1 MRACVYEGAG
11 DASVLSIRTVHE
23 PTLKPGQVLIDVAA
37 AGVNRADI
45 GQRQG
50 SYPPPPG
57 ASPLPGLEVSGVVV
71 EVATEAHADAAAG
84 AHTNAHRTTSGI
96 RVGDRVCALL
106 AGGGYAERVAV
117 DARHVLPV
125 PDAVDLVDA
134 AGLPEAVATVWYNVF
149 QRGRLAPGEVLLVH
163 GGSSG
168 IGTMAI
174 QLATARGSRVAVT
187 AGSAAKLEACAE
199 LGARILIDYRS
210 QDFVAELLA
219 ATDGAGADV
228 VLDAIAGPYVE
239 RDIRALAREGRIV
252 LIGNQSGGE
261 ASLPVGLLMAKRGE
275 IHGTTL
281 RAQPADAK
289 AAILQSVLA
298 EVWPLVA
305 SGAVRPVIDSRFALE
320 AAADAQRRME
330 GSEHVGKILLTM

>member
-11 DASVLSIRTVHE
+11 DASVLNIRPVDD
-23 PTLKPGQVLIDVAA
+23 PRPAPGQVLVEVAA

-57 ASPLPGLEVSGVVV
+57 ASPLPGLEVSGVVI
-71 EVATEAHADAAAG
+71 ETADDV
-84 AHTNAHRTTSGI
+84 SGV

-125 PDAVDLVDA
+125 PDRVNLVDA
-134 AGLPEAVATVWYNVF
+134 AGLPEALATVWYNVF
-149 QRGRLAPGEVLLVH
+149 ERGRLSPGELLLVH

-174 QLATARGSRVAVT
+174 QLATALGSAVAVT
-187 AGSAAKLEACAE
+187 AGSAAKLAACAD
-199 LGARILIDYRS
+199 LGARILIDYRR

-219 ATDGAGADV
+219 ATDGKGADV
-228 VLDAIAGPYVE
+228 ILDAIAGSYLE
-239 RDIRALAREGRIV
+239 RDVRALATEGRIV
-252 LIGNQSGGE
+252 LIGNQSGEE
-261 ASLPVGLLMAKRGE
+261 ASLAVGRLMAKRGE

-281 RAQPADAK
+281 RAQSADAK
-289 AAILQSVLA
+289 ARILRSVLA
-298 EVWPLVA
+298 EAWPLVA
-305 SGAVRPVIDSRFALE
+305 SGAVRPIIDSRFPLE
-320 AAADAQRRME
+320 DAADAQRRME

>member
-11 DASVLSIRTVHE
+11 DASVLNIRTVDD
-23 PTLKPGQVLIDVAA
+23 PVAGPGQVLIDVVA
-37 AGVNRADI
+37 AGVNRADL

-57 ASPLPGLEVSGVVV
+57 ASLLPGLEVSGVVR
-71 EVATEAHADAAAG
+71 EVAPG
-84 AHTNAHRTTSGI
+84 VTSV

-125 PDAVDLVDA
+125 PATVDLVDA

-149 QRGRLAPGEVLLVH
+149 QRGRLAPGELLLVH

-174 QLATARGSRVAVT
+174 QLAAARGSSVAVT
-187 AGSAAKLEACAE
+187 AGSRAKLDACAG
-199 LGARILIDYRS
+199 LGAGILIDYRE

-219 ATDGAGADV
+219 ATGDAGADV

-239 RDIRALAREGRIV
+239 RDIAALATGGRIV
-252 LIGNQSGGE
+252 LIGSQSGQD
-261 ASLPVGLLMAKRGE
+261 AFLPVGRLMAKRGQ

-281 RAQPADAK
+281 RAQSADAK
-289 AAILQSVLA
+289 AAIIAAVRA
-298 EVWPLVA
+298 DAWPLLE
-305 SGAVRPVIDSRFALE
+305 SGAVRPVIDSRFPLE
-320 AAADAQRRME
+320 RAADAQRRME
-330 GSEHVGKILLTM
+330 GSEHIGKILLTM

>member
-11 DASVLSIRTVHE
+11 DASVLTIRTVDDPE
-23 PTLKPGQVLIDVAA
+23 PGPGQVLIEVAA

-57 ASPLPGLEVSGVVV
+57 ASPLPGLEVSGVIA
-71 EVATEAHADAAAG
+71 ATADDV
-84 AHTNAHRTTSGI
+84 TRF

-125 PDAVDLVDA
+125 PDSVDLVDA

-149 QRGRLAPGEVLLVH
+149 QRGRLAPGELLLVH

-187 AGSAAKLEACAE
+187 AGNRAKLDACSA
-199 LGARILIDYRS
+199 LGAEILIDYRA

-219 ATDGAGADV
+219 ATHGAGADV

-239 RDIRALAREGRIV
+239 RDIQALAMEGRIV

-261 ASLPVGLLMAKRGE
+261 AALPVGRLMAKRGE

-289 AAILQSVLA
+289 AAIIESVLSDA
-298 EVWPLVA
+298 WPLVA
-305 SGAVRPVIDSRFALE
+305 SAAVRPVIDSRFPLE
-320 AAADAQRRME
+320 RAADAQRRME

>member
-11 DASVLSIRTVHE
+11 DASVLNIRTVDDPHPE
-23 PTLKPGQVLIDVAA
+23 PGQVLIEVAA

-57 ASPLPGLEVSGVVV
+57 ASPLPGLEVSGVVA
-71 EVATEAHADAAAG
+71 EAADDATG
-84 AHTNAHRTTSGI
+84 L

-125 PDAVDLVDA
+125 PDSVDLVDA

-149 QRGRLAPGEVLLVH
+149 DRGRLSPGELLLVH

-168 IGTMAI
+168 IGTMAV

-187 AGSAAKLEACAE
+187 AGSASKLDACAA
-199 LGARILIDYRS
+199 LGAEILIDYRN

-219 ATDGAGADV
+219 ATDGTGADV
-228 VLDAIAGPYVE
+228 VLDAIAGAYLE
-239 RDIRALAREGRIV
+239 RDIRALAAEGRIL

-261 ASLPVGLLMAKRGE
+261 ASLPVGRLMAKRGQ

-281 RAQPADAK
+281 RAQSADAK
-289 AAILQSVLA
+289 AAILRSVLA
-298 EVWPLVA
+298 HAWPLVA
-305 SGAVRPVIDSRFALE
+305 SGAVRPVIDSRFPLE
-320 AAADAQRRME
+320 RSADAQRRME
-330 GSEHVGKILLTM
+330 SSEHVGKILLTM

>member
-11 DASVLSIRTVHE
+11 DTSVLSIRTVDD
-23 PTLKPGQVLIDVAA
+23 PTPGAGQVLIDVAA

-57 ASPLPGLEVSGVVV
+57 ASPLPGLEVSGVVAQ
-71 EVATEAHADAAAG
+71 VADDV
-84 AHTNAHRTTSGI
+84 SGV

-106 AGGGYAERVAV
+106 AGGGYAELVAV

-125 PDAVDLVDA
+125 PDGVDLVDA
-134 AGLPEAVATVWYNVF
+134 AGLPEAVATVWFNVF
-149 QRGRLAPGEVLLVH
+149 QRGRLAPGELLLVH

-174 QLATARGSRVAVT
+174 QLAAARGSRVAVT
-187 AGSAAKLEACAE
+187 AGSRAKLDACAE
-199 LGARILIDYRS
+199 LGARILIDYRQ

-219 ATDGAGADV
+219 ATDGKGADV
-228 VLDAIAGPYVE
+228 VLDAIAGSYVE
-239 RDIRALAREGRIV
+239 RDIRALATEGRIV
-252 LIGNQSGGE
+252 LIGNQSGE
-261 ASLPVGLLMAKRGE
+261 DASLPVGRLMAKRGE

-289 AAILQSVLA
+289 AAILRSVLA
-298 EVWPLVA
+298 EAWPLVA
-305 SGAVRPVIDSRFALE
+305 AGAVRAVVDSRFPLE
-320 AAADAQRRME
+320 EAADAQRRME

>member
-11 DASVLSIRTVHE
+11 DASVLDIRTVDD
-23 PTLKPGQVLIDVAA
+23 PTPGPGQVLIDVVA

-57 ASPLPGLEVSGVVV
+57 ASPLPGLEVSGIV
-71 EVATEAHADAAAG
+71 TQAG
-84 AHTNAHRTTSGI
+84 DDVRGI
-96 RVGDRVCALL
+96 GVGDRVCALL

-125 PDAVDLVDA
+125 PDTVDLVDA

-149 QRGRLAPGEVLLVH
+149 RRGRLAPGELLLVH

-187 AGSAAKLEACAE
+187 AGSRAKLDACAE
-199 LGARILIDYRS
+199 LGARILIDYRN

-228 VLDAIAGPYVE
+228 VLDAIAGDYVE
-239 RDIRALAREGRIV
+239 RDIQALALEGRIV

-261 ASLPVGLLMAKRGE
+261 ASLPVGRLMMKRAE

-289 AAILQSVLA
+289 AAILRSVLA
-298 EVWPLVA
+298 EAWPLVV
-305 SGAVRPVIDSRFALE
+305 SGAVRPVIDSRFPLE
-320 AAADAQRRME
+320 RAADAQRRME

>member
-11 DASVLSIRTVHE
+11 DASVLTIRTVEE
-23 PTLKPGQVLIDVAA
+23 PELGPGEVLIDVAA

-57 ASPLPGLEVSGVVV
+57 ASPLPGLEVSGVIAA
-71 EVATEAHADAAAG
+71 VADGVTAL
-84 AHTNAHRTTSGI
+84 

-117 DARHVLPV
+117 DVRHVLPV
-125 PDAVDLVDA
+125 PDSVDLVDA
-134 AGLPEAVATVWYNVF
+134 AGLPEAVTTVWYNVF
-149 QRGRLAPGEVLLVH
+149 QRGRLAPGELLLVH

-187 AGSAAKLEACAE
+187 AGSPAKLDACAG
-199 LGARILIDYRS
+199 LGAGILIDYRTR
-210 QDFVAELLA
+210 DFVAELLE
-219 ATDGAGADV
+219 ATGGAGADV

-239 RDIRALAREGRIV
+239 RDIAALAMEGRIV

-261 ASLPVGLLMAKRGE
+261 AALPVGRLMAKRGE

-289 AAILQSVLA
+289 AAIVRSVLA
-298 EVWPLVA
+298 EAWPLVA
-305 SGAVRPVIDSRFALE
+305 SGAVRPIIDSRYPLE
-320 AAADAQRRME
+320 RAAEAQQRME

>member
-11 DASVLSIRTVHE
+11 DASVLDIRTVDD
-23 PTLKPGQVLIDVAA
+23 PTPGPGQVLIDVVA

-57 ASPLPGLEVSGVVV
+57 ASPLPGLEVSGIV
-71 EVATEAHADAAAG
+71 TQAG
-84 AHTNAHRTTSGI
+84 DDVRGI
-96 RVGDRVCALL
+96 GVGDRVCALL

-125 PDAVDLVDA
+125 PDTVDLVDA

-149 QRGRLAPGEVLLVH
+149 RRGRLAPGELLLVH

-187 AGSAAKLEACAE
+187 AGSRAKLDACAE
-199 LGARILIDYRS
+199 LGARILIDYRNE
-210 QDFVAELLA
+210 DFVAELLA

-228 VLDAIAGPYVE
+228 VLDAIAGDYVE
-239 RDIRALAREGRIV
+239 RDIQALALEGRIV

-261 ASLPVGLLMAKRGE
+261 ASLPVGRLMMKRAE

-289 AAILQSVLA
+289 AAILRSVLA
-298 EVWPLVA
+298 EAWPLVV
-305 SGAVRPVIDSRFALE
+305 SGAVRPVIDSRFPLE
-320 AAADAQRRME
+320 RAADAQRRME